1 MVLLLILGCLERT
14 EEGTRPLDER
24 FSVLPEGVGAEVGS
38 AGMALPFADHTGDK
52 VLLSGVVTAEGADPV
67 DLDFRAP
74 SSEEESG
81 MVSLGKLTLGAPGP
95 WELEVPVSFGELK
108 IEAFQDV
115 GNNGP
120 TVEDPYAWLSVDVAE
135 DPVAEINLDLEVG
148 ALARARA
155 EASAGSDPFADHTGK
170 WVVVSGIL
178 QATADYPIQLDVRSM
193 ETLAVLGKWAAS
205 QPGEFS
211 MKVPANL
218 GALQF
223 QVFQDVDDDGPSD
236 ADPFGVAEVEVGAS
250 DVSFG
255 TLALVKG
262 GKLLL
267 AEQMGHTEQGEKGGE
282 VFPFA
287 DHDGPWTQIN
297 AVVTSDQGG
306 SVTVDLRVPDASK
319 PGGNR
324 RLGGVTWEGPGQRK
338 LDVPAGLGVLILE
351 AYQDPGADGPS
362 DLDPYFMGEVVV
374 GTEPLSLEVPLLAGT
389 RGQPG
394 MGAQSGGGGSVF
406 AGVGKDGIQISGEIR
421 LEEGLELGGLLDL
434 DVFSSDAEAPGGRR
448 YLWKLKVPPGP
459 FSFRVPRTVSAL
471 ELEAFLDSDA
481 DGPTPGDAFG
491 ACTCNPL
498 KLDGTDVS
506 GIEVLVVAGN

>member
-1 MVLLLILGCLERT
+1 
-14 EEGTRPLDER
+14 
-24 FSVLPEGVGAEVGS
+24 
-38 AGMALPFADHTGDK
+38 MALPFADHTGDK
-52 VLLSGVVTAEGADPV
+52 VLLSGTVTAEGEGPV

-74 SSEEESG
+74 SAEDESG
-81 MVSLGKLTLGAPGP
+81 KVSLGKLTLGGPGP
-95 WELEVPVSFGELK
+95 WELEVPVGFGELM

-120 TVEDPYAWLSVDVAE
+120 TVDDPYAWLSVEVAGG
-135 DPVAEINLDLEVG
+135 PVAGIDFTLEVG
-148 ALARARA
+148 ALAKAHA
-155 EASAGSDPFADHTGK
+155 EASEASAAADPFADHTGD
-170 WVVVSGIL
+170 WVVLSGIL
-178 QATADYPIQLDVRSM
+178 QAKGDHPIQLDVRSM
-193 ETLAVLGKWAAS
+193 ETLAVLGKWTAS
-205 QPGEFS
+205 EPGEFS

-223 QVFQDVDDDGPSD
+223 QVFQDVYDDGPSD
-236 ADPFGVAEVEVGAS
+236 DDPFGVAEVDVGGS

-255 TLALVKG
+255 TLVLVEG

-282 VFPFA
+282 ESPFA

-306 SVTVDLRVPDASK
+306 VVTVDLRVPDASE

-324 RLGGVTWEGPGQRK
+324 RLGGITWEGPGKRT
-338 LDVPAGLGVLILE
+338 LEVPVGLGVLILE

-362 DLDPYFMGEVVV
+362 DLDPYFTAELEV
-374 GTEPLSLEVPLLAGT
+374 GTEPLSLEVSLLAGT

-394 MGAQSGGGGSVF
+394 GGAQGSGGGSVF
-406 AGVGKDGIQISGEIR
+406 AGVGEDGIQISGEIR
-421 LEEGLELGGLLDL
+421 LAEGLELVGLLDL
-434 DVFSSDAEAPGGRR
+434 DVFSVDANAPGGRR
-448 YLWKLKVPPGP
+448 YVGKLKVPPGP
-459 FSFRVPRTVSAL
+459 FSFRVPKTVSAL

-498 KLDGTDVS
+498 KLDGADVS
-506 GIEVLVVAGN
+506 GIEVLVVAGK